1 MSVPPPLIQK
11 PETTVRRLTGRH
23 VLIGLL
29 LFFGFVTVVN
39 IVMITAA
46 ISTFGGLKTRSSYQ
60 AGIEFSA
67 QTRRAQEQDA
77 LGWRVDVEVGGDA
90 DARVFTVEVMD
101 SSGSPMVDLNATM
114 TLEHPADQRRDRL
127 VDLSETADGI
137 YSGEVAVPRGVW
149 ALQLNLYQGETL
161 TFRSQNRVTLK

>member
-1 MSVPPPLIQK
+1 MRTSSPPSHAPRTAARI
-11 PETTVRRLTGRH
+11 LTGRH

-67 QTRRAQEQDA
+67 QVQRAQDQEA
-77 LGWRVDVEVGGDA
+77 LGWTVDVEIDGDA
-90 DARVFTVEVMD
+90 DIRVFTVQVRD
-101 SSGSPMVDLNATM
+101 SSDSPMANLNATM
-114 TLEHPADQRRDRL
+114 TLEHPADERRDHL
-127 VDLSETADGI
+127 VALSESAAGI
-137 YSGEVAVPRGVW
+137 YTGEVSIPAGAW
-149 ALQLNLYQGETL
+149 SLQLNLYRGETL
-161 TFRSQNRVTLK
+161 TFRSENRVYMK